1 MLAFCLGISWAA
13 GLPAWARS
21 TASRCDAT
29 VKQTGAETAS
39 LEQVGHALDSSTFPF
54 LVAQG
59 EDAEV
64 VMIPFKEIDSLQR
77 EDPQPDKPLVGLL
90 SYLLK
95 GTDGETRRVYLNGGT
110 NLSGETDLG
119 KVQIPFDQ
127 ILQAQVDCGP

>member
-1 MLAFCLGISWAA
+1 
-13 GLPAWARS
+13 
-21 TASRCDAT
+21 
-29 VKQTGAETAS
+29 VKQTGAQTAS

-64 VMIPFKEIDSLQR
+64 VMIPFKEMDSLQR
-77 EDPQPDKPLVGLL
+77 EEPQPDKPLVGLL
-90 SYLLK
+90 SYLVK
-95 GTDGETRRVYLNGGT
+95 GSDGESRRVYLNGGT

-119 KVQIPFDQ
+119 RVQIPFDQ